1 MGAVLD
7 PVYRGGS
14 RNRPHGRSTTGA
26 IMFSL
31 QTIFG
36 KGDKFYGL
44 LEASADAARESAAAL
59 VRMFR
64 TRPLGPSLD
73 EFLLARKREK
83 VLTAQI
89 SQELVNTFVTALD
102 REDIE
107 ALSAAL
113 NKITKAISKFAE
125 RYSLA
130 ADRLVDID
138 FASRAA
144 LLEKAGEVIA
154 QMVGQLRRGMN
165 LETMKSLNDRLQ
177 AIESEADR
185 LMIESYRDLYSGRHE
200 PILILLLKDLFEL
213 LEKAIDRCRDAGN
226 VVYHIVLKNS

>member
-1 MGAVLD
+1 
-7 PVYRGGS
+7 
-14 RNRPHGRSTTGA
+14 
-26 IMFSL
+26 MFSL

-36 KGDKFYGL
+36 KGDKFYSL
-44 LEASADAARESAAAL
+44 LDASAEAARDSAAAL

-64 TRPLGPSLD
+64 ARPLAPSLD
-73 EFLLARKREK
+73 EFMLARKREK
-83 VLTAQI
+83 DLSAQI

-107 ALSAAL
+107 ALSASL

-130 ADRLVDID
+130 ADRLGDVD

-154 QMVGQLRRGMN
+154 QMVAQLRRMN
-165 LETMKSLNDRLQ
+165 LESMKALNDRLQ
-177 AIESEADR
+177 SIENEADR
-185 LMIESYRDLYSGRHE
+185 MMIESYRDLYGGRHE
-200 PILILLLKDLFEL
+200 PIRILLLKDLFEL

-226 VVYHIVLKNS
+226 VVYQIVLKNS

>member
-1 MGAVLD
+1 
-7 PVYRGGS
+7 
-14 RNRPHGRSTTGA
+14 
-26 IMFSL
+26 MFSL

-44 LEASADAARESAAAL
+44 LEASAGAARESAAAL
-59 VRMFR
+59 VRMFQ
-64 TRPLGPSLD
+64 TLPLTPALD

-83 VLTAQI
+83 ELTAQI

-130 ADRLVDID
+130 ADRLADVD

-144 LLEKAGEVIA
+144 MLEKAAEVIE
-154 QMVGQLRRGMN
+154 QMVCQLRRGMN
-165 LETMKSLNDRLQ
+165 LEAMKSLNDRLQ

-185 LMIESYRDLYSGRHE
+185 LMLELYRDLYSGSHE

-226 VVYHIVLKNS
+226 VAYHIVLKNS

>member
-1 MGAVLD
+1 
-7 PVYRGGS
+7 
-14 RNRPHGRSTTGA
+14 
-26 IMFSL
+26 MFSL

-36 KGDKFYGL
+36 KGDKFYTL
-44 LEASADAARESAAAL
+44 LDASAAAARDSAAAL
-59 VRMFR
+59 VRMFQA
-64 TRPLGPSLD
+64 RPLVPSLD
-73 EFLLARKREK
+73 EFMLARRREK
-83 VLTAQI
+83 DLSAQI

-130 ADRLVDID
+130 ADRLGDVD

-154 QMVGQLRRGMN
+154 QMVAQLRRMN
-165 LETMKSLNDRLQ
+165 LESMKALNDRLQ
-177 AIESEADR
+177 SIENEADR
-185 LMIESYRDLYSGRHE
+185 MMIESYRDLYGGRHE
-200 PILILLLKDLFEL
+200 PIRILLLKDLFEL

-226 VVYHIVLKNS
+226 VVYQIVLKNS

>member
-1 MGAVLD
+1 
-7 PVYRGGS
+7 
-14 RNRPHGRSTTGA
+14 
-26 IMFSL
+26 MFSL

-44 LEASADAARESAAAL
+44 LEASADAARESASAL
-59 VRMFR
+59 VHMFHS
-64 TRPLGPSLD
+64 RPLTPSLD
-73 EFLLARKREK
+73 EFALARRREK
-83 VLTAQI
+83 DLSAQI

-113 NKITKAISKFAE
+113 NKITKSISKFAE
-125 RYSLA
+125 RYALA
-130 ADRLVDID
+130 ADRLGDVD

-144 LLEKAGEVIA
+144 LLEKGAEVIA

-165 LETMKSLNDRLQ
+165 LEVMKSLNDRLQ
-177 AIESEADR
+177 AIENEADR
-185 LMIESYRDLYSGRHE
+185 LMIESYRDLYGGRHE
-200 PILILLLKDLFEL
+200 PIRILLLKDLFEL

-226 VVYHIVLKNS
+226 VVYQIVLKNS